1 MATPDAHPASSL
13 PLKSLPADEL
23 PREKLMR
30 HGRASLTDEELIA
43 IFLRTGLHGCNVLE
57 LAAHLKRSAGSLAGL
72 GRLEASDI
80 SQLCKGIGPA
90 KAATLAAVFEL
101 GHRAAREA
109 KKEAVLNS
117 ADAIYDFMVDEL
129 RFEQQ
134 ERMFVL
140 LLNARHELIRKVEIG
155 LGTLTRLVVHP
166 RDVYSQAVRYNAS
179 CIALVH
185 NHPSGHPEPS
195 TQDVYLTQSLVK
207 ASDFMGIPLMDH
219 IIIGA
224 SSKRHEKPYFSFR
237 DNDMLVPAP

>member
-1 MATPDAHPASSL
+1 MLMQEGPVSSG
-13 PLKSLPADEL
+13 PLKSMPADEL

-57 LAAHLKRSAGSLAGL
+57 LAAMLKKNAGSLAAL
-72 GRLEASDI
+72 GRLEAADI
-80 SQLCKGIGPA
+80 AQLCKGIGPA

-101 GHRAAREA
+101 GHRAAREV
-109 KKEAVLNS
+109 KKEDVLNS
-117 ADAIYDFMVDEL
+117 GDAVYEFMIDEL

-140 LLNARHELIRKVEIG
+140 LLNARRELIRKVEIG

-166 RDVYSQAVRYNAS
+166 RDVYNQAVRYNAS
-179 CIALVH
+179 CIVLVH

-195 TQDVYLTQSLVK
+195 TQDVHLTQELVK
-207 ASDFMGIPLMDH
+207 ASEFMGIPIMDH

-224 SSKRHEKPYFSFR
+224 PSKRYPKPYFSFR
-237 DNDMLVPAP
+237 DHNMLTTGK